1 MTLKQRWGPYFE
13 PCACTIII
21 RLAALCVYVCRCV
34 YTHVWI
40 LKIPGTLYFIW
51 LAWAGMLPYSDP
63 KKKAMQS
70 HFKTH
75 SLHPDLG
82 RCLKPFVS
90 IVIS

>member
-21 RLAALCVYVCRCV
+21 RLAALCVRMCV

-63 KKKAMQS
+63 KKKPCKAI
-70 HFKTH
+70 
-75 SLHPDLG
+75 
-82 RCLKPFVS
+82 LKP
-90 IVIS
+90 ILCTRI